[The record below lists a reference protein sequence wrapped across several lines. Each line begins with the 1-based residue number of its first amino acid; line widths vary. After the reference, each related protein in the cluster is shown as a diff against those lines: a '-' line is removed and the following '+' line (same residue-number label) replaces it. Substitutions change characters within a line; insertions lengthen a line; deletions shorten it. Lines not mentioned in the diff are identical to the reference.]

1 MRPTLF
7 SIVNTDW
14 PALFA
19 AIGLPMILVIAA
31 LYPHVF
37 PVAGSK
43 WALLLEV
50 GLPLASAC
58 AGLLAWRCLRV
69 LELFRSG
76 IPSAGRITQIQLAK
90 DRGRID
96 FSYEFNGTTHRCWQP
111 VHQTRRVLAL
121 APGQDV
127 QVLVHPRKAGV
138 AVIKDLFHRS
148 EEA

>member
-1 MRPTLF
+1 MRPSLLG
-7 SIVNTDW
+7 IVNTDW

-31 LYPHVF
+31 LYPHGF

-50 GLPLASAC
+50 GLPLAAAC

-76 IPSAGRITQIQLAK
+76 IPSAGHITQIQLVK

-96 FSYEFNGTTHRCWQP
+96 FSYELNGATHRCWQP
-111 VHQTRRVLAL
+111 VHRTRRVLAL
-121 APGQDV
+121 ETGQDV

-138 AVIKDLFHRS
+138 AIIKDIFHKS
-148 EEA
+148 GEA